1 MLTETIRVSTNI
13 LNEVCEGTN
22 LDRALDPYRKSSN
35 APLIFELCYG
45 TLRHWYS
52 LKEHIDM
59 LLVKSLKK
67 QNNDIHCLLL
77 IGAYQLHNTKIP
89 AYAVVSESVIAARN
103 LGKEWAT
110 GLVNAVLKK
119 AIRQIKPKSAEAQYE
134 TPDWLLRAWKSHY
147 PEEWVQIAEAS
158 NRKAPMTLRANISK
172 ISRNEL
178 ITQLKL
184 AGILAK
190 PGSSPTSIVLSKAQP
205 STSIPGFKSGLFSVQ
220 DEASQWAAEL
230 LAPSIEAQTLD
241 ACAAPGIKSAQILE
255 RNPNQKLTSI
265 DIAAYDRS
273 YASHEGRRLGIN
285 SQILPGDATKLDWWN
300 GESYDSILLDAPCSG
315 TGTIRRNP
323 DIKLHQNEENIGRIV
338 ELQLSLLT
346 NLWKTLSRNGSLL
359 YCTCSLLQEENDLVM
374 ETFLATNKEAQ
385 INALD
390 TNEDFSLVSR
400 KLKYGYQI
408 LPNDNGPDGFYFASL
423 SKRK

>member
-1 MLTETIRVSTNI
+1 MLSETIRISTNI
-13 LNEVCEGTN
+13 LNAVCDGTN

-59 LLVKSLKK
+59 LLVKPLKK
-67 QNNDIHCLLL
+67 QNDDVQCLLL

-89 AYAVVSESVIAARN
+89 PYAVVSESVSAVRN
-103 LGKEWAT
+103 NGKEWAT

-119 AIRQIKPKSAEAQYE
+119 AIRQIKPKSTEAQYE
-134 TPDWLLRAWKSHY
+134 TPDWLLRAWKSNY
-147 PEEWVQIAEAS
+147 PKEWGRIAEAS
-158 NRKAPMTLRANISK
+158 NIKAPMTLRANVSK
-172 ISRNEL
+172 ISREDL
-178 ITQLKL
+178 MMQLKF
-184 AGILAK
+184 AGISAK
-190 PGSSPTSIVLSKAQP
+190 SGSSPTSIVLSKAQP

-230 LAPSIEAQTLD
+230 LAPSVEAQTLD

-265 DIAAYDRS
+265 DIAANDRS
-273 YASHEGRRLGIN
+273 HALDEGRRLGI
-285 SQILPGDATKLDWWN
+285 SSRILPGDATKLDWWD
-300 GESYDSILLDAPCSG
+300 GKSYDSILLDAPCSG

-323 DIKLHQNEENIGRIV
+323 DIKLHQNEQNIGHIV

-346 NLWKTLSRNGSLL
+346 NLWKTLSGKGSLL

-374 ETFLATNKEAQ
+374 ETFLATNKEAK

-390 TNEDFSLVSR
+390 ANEDFLAVSR

-408 LPNDNGPDGFYFASL
+408 LPNENGPDGFYFASL
-423 SKRK
+423 SKRR